1 MTASPRR
8 HYGPRVPPRQ
18 LRITAADG
26 CTLNIRVLRETRSA
40 SALPMLFVHALA
52 MDGNMWQGVAEA
64 LDDLHPELQG
74 ALYAMDCRGHGAS
87 EASDSGFTTTGF
99 AQDISDVLDAVGA
112 TRAHLIG
119 CSMGGT
125 VALAC
130 AGHFPSRLASLTV
143 IDATAWYGP
152 DAPAHWEKRAVAAS
166 ADGLSSLV
174 EFQRARWFSPAF
186 LVEQAELVREAVDV
200 FACNRVPAYVQ
211 SCRMLGQADVRA
223 GLSAYTGPA
232 AVVVGEEDYATP
244 LAMSQ
249 DIASRLVQASLTV
262 IPGTRHYTPL
272 EAPQAVAAC
281 IAQVANRA
289 VASP

>member
-1 MTASPRR
+1 
-8 HYGPRVPPRQ
+8 
-18 LRITAADG
+18 
-26 CTLNIRVLRETRSA
+26 
-40 SALPMLFVHALA
+40 MLFVHALA
-52 MDGNMWQGVAEA
+52 MDGNLWQGVTEA
-64 LDDLHPELQG
+64 LDGANPELQG

-87 EASDSGFTTTGF
+87 EAGDSSFTAKGF

-112 TRAHLIG
+112 PRAHLIG

-130 AGHFPSRLASLTV
+130 AGQFPARIASLTV

-152 DAPAHWEKRAVAAS
+152 HAPEHWEKRAVAAS
-166 ADGLSSLV
+166 ADGMAALV
-174 EFQRARWFSPAF
+174 EFQLARWFSPAF
-186 LVEQAELVREAVDV
+186 LAAQPELARQAVDV
-200 FACNRVPAYVQ
+200 FVANRVPAYVQ
-211 SCRMLGQADVRA
+211 SCRMLGQADVRS

-244 LAMSQ
+244 LAMAQ
-249 DIASRLVQASLTV
+249 DIASHMVNATLTV

-281 IAQVANRA
+281 IAQVVNRA
-289 VASP
+289 ATGS